1 MMLCWHQYLHFIFQF
16 SMPKRKYSYF
26 GGPYFASNS
35 TSGGRLE
42 ENNFTCHLHI
52 RFIVNILWLHLIRLQ
67 RSLISSLLFYLY
79 WIVCMRQGE
88 WVLVMYVC
96 YGCRFCP
103 FLRLKLSY
111 GMVIFFFHFITKEI
125 HAISNTK
132 DLYINPCKY
141 KIKLNV
147 LMTAII

>member
-88 WVLVMYVC
+88 WVLVMYM
-96 YGCRFCP
+96 CRFCP

-111 GMVIFFFHFITKEI
+111 GMVIFFFILSPKKFMPYQIPRI
-125 HAISNTK
+125 
-132 DLYINPCKY
+132 YI
-141 KIKLNV
+141 
-147 LMTAII
+147 